1 MSKPS
6 AKPIHTE
13 VRHST
18 LQWEGFNKHARNTID
33 GVVHLYAIM
42 SFSNLFQTHWQVS
55 GVNIPQKNPASVWIT
70 TLKTCIDVQNGSSR
84 SWIGYQLANLSSS
97 ASNTSPTHTSYDYI
111 SVCLLNVCVFGGKK
125 TQQNTSAGCKDCT
138 CFPRCFA
145 GRVMNINECWGSAF
159 WIFMKH
165 GWSEWAVQK
174 YTHTEYGLET
184 FQFLHWMCS
193 EKAI

>member
-42 SFSNLFQTHWQVS
+42 SFSNLFQTHWHVS

-97 ASNTSPTHTSYDYI
+97 ASNTSLTHTSYDYI

-125 TQQNTSAGCKDCT
+125 PNKTLQLGVKIVLV
-138 CFPRCFA
+138 FLVVL
-145 GRVMNINECWGSAF
+145 RVKSWILMNVGDLL
-159 WIFMKH
+159 
-165 GWSEWAVQK
+165 SEYSWNMGGLSER
-174 YTHTEYGLET
+174 YRNTHTHST
-184 FQFLHWMCS
+184 D
-193 EKAI
+193 